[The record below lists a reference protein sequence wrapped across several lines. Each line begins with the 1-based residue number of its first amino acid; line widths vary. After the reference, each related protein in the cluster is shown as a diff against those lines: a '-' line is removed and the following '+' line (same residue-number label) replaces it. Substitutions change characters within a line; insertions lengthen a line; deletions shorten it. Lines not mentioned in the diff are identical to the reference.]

1 MGGNA
6 GGGGG
11 SIVSTG
17 VLLGVGVGATSIKSQ
32 EFFLFLR
39 VVKSPRDFE
48 IFMDGVTDI
57 LYYISL

>member
-11 SIVSTG
+11 SIVSIG
-17 VLLGVGVGATSIKSQ
+17 VLLGVGGTSIKSQ

-39 VVKSPRDFE
+39 VVKSSRDFE
-48 IFMDGVTDI
+48 IFMDGVSDI